1 MRKTHGWHHKPKND
15 PSNLTKT
22 FSTPFDQTEL
32 GVRQKSKNKK
42 NYLDN
47 LTSTSTMS
55 VHKDEIN
62 IEKRPVCIQKRTL
75 YLQKSTKLS

>member
-1 MRKTHGWHHKPKND
+1 MKKTRGWHHKPKND
-15 PSNLTKT
+15 PSNFDQNFFDPL
-22 FSTPFDQTEL
+22 DQTEV
-32 GVRQKSKNKK
+32 GVRQKSKNIK

-47 LTSTSTMS
+47 FTSTSTMS

-62 IEKRPVCIQKRTL
+62 IEKRTVCIQKRTL